1 MTDTTAGKPARQ
13 SWQEHAV
20 EAVMTPIRAFRLEY
34 LPPLM
39 VYFAYGTLGLTA
51 IASQFWVKKVLT
63 LSPAELAALGVW
75 MTLPWAMKMVFGELV
90 DTVPLLGSQRRMYI
104 FVGAGLIALSLV
116 MLAGAAGG
124 WITFARPDKL
134 YIAAS
139 ILTTVGVVLQDVVAD
154 AMTTEVVP
162 RTNEDGTPREKPAV
176 DADLAMVQVLGRI
189 VMMGGMLAVAWLG
202 GYLASIWEAQYV
214 FLLGLVIP
222 LISITGSLLVK
233 TDTVER
239 RPTDWRILGG
249 GLAFGAT
256 VTALGLLDVPHNQEI
271 TFVISLAVIGF
282 MLTRVTE
289 AISHETRMKILFAAL
304 IIFFFRATPSVGDG
318 YRWFLIDQ
326 YGFDERFF
334 GTLNVIG
341 SALTFLVAWFLSDA
355 ITRMRMTSV
364 LMWLTVGG
372 TFLALPSLLLVF
384 HQGVAWTEARL
395 GLGAHS
401 LAIIDTATT
410 SPLVNLG
417 MIPLLTLT
425 AIYAPAGHRATWF
438 ALMSSFMNLALV
450 AGELGT
456 KYMNHVFVVER
467 GNYSALPSLTV
478 WVMLIALAV
487 PMTAILLLRRKVD

>member
-1 MTDTTAGKPARQ
+1 M
-13 SWQEHAV
+13 
-20 EAVMTPIRAFRLEY
+20 
-34 LPPLM
+34 
-39 VYFAYGTLGLTA
+39 
-51 IASQFWVKKVLT
+51 
-63 LSPAELAALGVW
+63 
-75 MTLPWAMKMVFGELV
+75 
-90 DTVPLLGSQRRMYI
+90 
-104 FVGAGLIALSLV
+104 
-116 MLAGAAGG
+116 
-124 WITFARPDKL
+124 
-134 YIAAS
+134 
-139 ILTTVGVVLQDVVAD
+139 
-154 AMTTEVVP
+154 
-162 RTNEDGTPREKPAV
+162 
-176 DADLAMVQVLGRI
+176 
-189 VMMGGMLAVAWLG
+189 
-202 GYLASIWEAQYV
+202 

-233 TDTVER
+233 TDTIER

-249 GLAFGAT
+249 GLAFGAV

-282 MLTRVTE
+282 MLTRVTAE
-289 AISHETRMKILFAAL
+289 ISHETRMKIFYAAL
-304 IIFFFRATPSVGDG
+304 IIFFFRAMPSVGDG

-341 SALTFLVAWFLSDA
+341 TALTLIVAWFLSDA

-364 LMWLTVGG
+364 LIWLSVAG
-372 TFLALPSLLLVF
+372 TILALPSLLLVF
-384 HQGVAWTEARL
+384 HQGVAWTEANL
-395 GLGAHS
+395 GMGAHS

-456 KYMNHVFVVER
+456 KYMNHIFVVER
-467 GNYSALPSLTV
+467 GNYAALPSLTV
-478 WVMLIALAV
+478 WVMLIGVVV
-487 PMTAILLLRRKVD
+487 PLSAILLLRRKVD